1 MKTLNIC
8 GGKIFHYKKAGEVMQ
23 EIVFGGKII
32 KNFSEPYIIAEIGA
46 NHNGSIDLAKKM
58 IEIAKEKGA
67 DAVKFQS
74 WSKNSIFSRQV
85 YEDNYF
91 LADDY
96 RNRTDY
102 TLESI
107 VEAYSLGKAEQRL
120 LKDYCDQIGI
130 GFSSTPFCEEEV
142 DFLADE
148 LDVDFIK
155 VASMDL
161 NNYPFLEH
169 IAKKGKPIVLSTG
182 LSTLAEV
189 DEAIRTILNM
199 GNNKIIILHCVSIY
213 PPKDEEVNLNNIDM
227 LRNLYG
233 FPTGYSDHTIGIA
246 APILSVAKGACIIEK
261 HFTLDKNMS
270 GWDHKVS
277 ADPLEL
283 GIIVQECKKAFKMLG
298 SYNRE
303 VSESKERMEAFR
315 RSIVTT
321 RNIKAGEIIKR
332 EDLTFK
338 RPGTGIEPK
347 YLQFIVGKAA
357 KKDIKQDVLIKM
369 DDF

>member
-1 MKTLNIC
+1 MKELI
-8 GGKIFHYKKAGEVMQ
+8 I
-23 EIVFGGKII
+23 GGKII
-32 KNFSEPYIIAEIGA
+32 KNYSEPYIIAEIGA
-46 NHNGSIDLAKKM
+46 NHNGDIDLAKKM
-58 IEIAKEKGA
+58 IDIAKEKGA

-74 WSKNSIFSRQV
+74 WSKDSIFARQV
-85 YEDNYF
+85 YEENYF

-107 VEAYSLGKAEQRL
+107 VEAYSLGKTEHRV
-120 LKDYCDQIGI
+120 LKDYCDQVGI
-130 GFSSTPFCEEEV
+130 TFSSTPFCEDEV
-142 DFLADE
+142 DFLVDE

-161 NNYPFLEH
+161 NNYLFLEY
-169 IAKKGKPIVLSTG
+169 IAKKNKPIVLSTG

-189 DEAIRTILNM
+189 DEAIRTILNT
-199 GNNKIIILHCVSIY
+199 GNDKIIILHCISIY

-227 LRNLYG
+227 LRDLYG
-233 FPTGYSDHTIGIA
+233 YPTGYSDHTIGIA

-261 HFTLDKNMS
+261 HFTLDKRME

-277 ADPLEL
+277 ADPYEL
-283 GIIVQECKKAFKMLG
+283 GVIVEESKKAVKMLG

-303 VSESKERMEAFR
+303 VNESKERMESFR
-315 RSIVTT
+315 RSVVTT
-321 RNIKAGEIIKR
+321 RDIKSGEIIKR

-347 YLQFIVGKAA
+347 YLEFIVGKTA
-357 KKDIKQDVLIKM
+357 KRNIKHDELIRM
-369 DDF
+369 EDF

>member
-1 MKTLNIC
+1 MKELI
-8 GGKIFHYKKAGEVMQ
+8 I
-23 EIVFGGKII
+23 GGKII
-32 KNFSEPYIIAEIGA
+32 KNYSEPYIIAEIGA
-46 NHNGSIDLAKKM
+46 NHNGDIDLAKKM
-58 IEIAKEKGA
+58 IDIAKEKGA

-74 WSKNSIFSRQV
+74 WSKDSIFARQV
-85 YEDNYF
+85 YEENYF

-107 VEAYSLGKAEQRL
+107 VEAYSLGKTEHRV
-120 LKDYCDQIGI
+120 LKDYCDQVGI
-130 GFSSTPFCEEEV
+130 TFSSTPFCEDEV
-142 DFLADE
+142 DFLVDE

-161 NNYPFLEH
+161 NNYPFLEY
-169 IAKKGKPIVLSTG
+169 IAKKNKPIVLSTG

-189 DEAIRTILNM
+189 DEAIRTILNT
-199 GNNKIIILHCVSIY
+199 GNDKIIILHCISIY

-227 LRNLYG
+227 LRDLYG
-233 FPTGYSDHTIGIA
+233 YPTGYSDHTIGIA

-261 HFTLDKNMS
+261 HFTLDKRME

-277 ADPLEL
+277 ADPYEL
-283 GIIVQECKKAFKMLG
+283 GVIVEESKKAVKMLG

-303 VSESKERMEAFR
+303 VNESKERMESFR
-315 RSIVTT
+315 RSVVTT
-321 RNIKAGEIIKR
+321 RDIKSGEIIKR

-347 YLQFIVGKAA
+347 YLEFIVGKTA
-357 KKDIKQDVLIKM
+357 KRNIKHDELIRM
-369 DDF
+369 EDF

>member
-1 MKTLNIC
+1 MKELII
-8 GGKIFHYKKAGEVMQ
+8 K
-23 EIVFGGKII
+23 GKII
-32 KNFSEPYIIAEIGA
+32 KNYSEPYIIAEIGA
-46 NHNGSIDLAKKM
+46 NHNGDIDLAKKM
-58 IEIAKEKGA
+58 IDSAIEKGA

-74 WSKNSIFSRQV
+74 WSKDSIFARQV
-85 YEDNYF
+85 YEQNYF

-107 VEAYSLGKAEQRL
+107 VEAYSLGKAEHRI
-120 LKDYCDQIGI
+120 LKNYCDQVGI
-130 GFSSTPFCEEEV
+130 TFSSTPFCEDEV

-161 NNYPFLEH
+161 NNYPFLEY
-169 IAKKGKPIVLSTG
+169 IARKNKPIILSTG
-182 LSTLAEV
+182 LSTVAEV

-199 GNNKIIILHCVSIY
+199 GNDKIIILHCVSIY

-227 LRNLYG
+227 LRDLYG
-233 FPTGYSDHTIGIA
+233 YPTGYSDHTIGIA
-246 APILSVAKGACIIEK
+246 APILSIAKGACVIEK
-261 HFTLDKNMS
+261 HFTLDKNME

-277 ADPLEL
+277 ADPFEL
-283 GIIVQECKKAFKMLG
+283 GVIVEECKKAVKMLG

-303 VSESKERMEAFR
+303 VNEPKERMEAFR
-315 RSIVTT
+315 RSVVTT
-321 RNIKAGEIIKR
+321 RDIKFGEIIKR
-332 EDLTFK
+332 EYLTFK

-347 YLQFIVGKAA
+347 YLDFIVGKIA
-357 KKDIKQDVLIKM
+357 KRDIEHDELIRM
-369 DDF
+369 EDF